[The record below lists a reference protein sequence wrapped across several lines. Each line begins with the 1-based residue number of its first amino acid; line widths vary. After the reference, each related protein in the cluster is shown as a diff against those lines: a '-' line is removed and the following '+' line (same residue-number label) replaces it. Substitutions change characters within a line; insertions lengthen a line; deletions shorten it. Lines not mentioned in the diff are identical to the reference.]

1 MMRDHA
7 RRPATL
13 IPPPVVYA
21 VALFAAWGLQREWPL
36 HLELGAYARGL
47 TWLLV
52 GIGLAGSL
60 WAVRAVWKNRT
71 TVNPYK
77 AANALVTD
85 GPFRYSRNPI
95 YVSDWFIYAGVTVWL
110 HSLWPLPLALLV
122 YLVMR
127 HWVIAHEEAHLAARF
142 GEDYRDYC
150 ARVPRWL

>member
-1 MMRDHA
+1 MRDHA

-36 HLELGAYARGL
+36 PLELGSYARGI

-60 WAVRAVWKNRT
+60 WAVWAVWKNRT